1 MEMKQIG
8 DNLLFSQKKQ
18 NEALAVYQKL
28 VAVRPDHFDAWN
40 KIGLIFY
47 EQGKLDESLATY
59 RKMVEMKPDHQDAWN
74 MIGVI
79 LDAQGKADDAL
90 TAYQK
95 QVDVNPQHS
104 IAWRNLGRIP
114 LQKGQFEEA
123 ANAFRRH
130 LAIAPKD
137 EIGWLLFGSSL
148 WKQEKFDEAANAH
161 AEGLKVNP
169 KNIDLLSNDAELA
182 LVQGDS
188 ERCQARIA
196 AVLPLVKSD
205 NQLFAV
211 LPFYQWLSNPAQGWK
226 SVLTAIEQLDPAV
239 KFTWSFDT
247 TKPALERLDA
257 DRRQA
262 AQEFIAFFEGK
273 IDLPTLKAHLEGR

>member
-1 MEMKQIG
+1 
-8 DNLLFSQKKQ
+8 
-18 NEALAVYQKL
+18 
-28 VAVRPDHFDAWN
+28 
-40 KIGLIFY
+40 
-47 EQGKLDESLATY
+47 
-59 RKMVEMKPDHQDAWN
+59 

-95 QVDVNPQHS
+95 QVDVNPQHT

-148 WKQEKFDEAANAH
+148 WKQGKFDEAANAH

-182 LVQGDS
+182 FVQGDS